1 MSPSAI
7 KQLTRVEQLF
17 DESKLDEA
25 LELLNDK
32 NQFEGLKIEE
42 ISHLRYLKGL
52 ILVYQNK
59 GLELIE
65 LGELILKEGRNLK
78 QNLLYFDGLFFVAH
92 GLDLERRF
100 ETAISIIGQA
110 ETLLGHLSDVP
121 KKVINRRKFRLNVL
135 KTMVDIH
142 MGKMDSAEKSLEDL
156 LCIQGEIDITWEL
169 LWALTNIAYI
179 KLIWRAEFDIALEY
193 TKKAMH
199 YAKKIKFNHFWIGY
213 CLLGIGVIN
222 MQKCEYEMSL
232 KNHMKSL
239 EYFKQINNYW
249 YVANIYNNLGGLY
262 SIKGEYNTAL
272 QYLEEAKS
280 LWEQYPLSRDWCLD
294 TLIWVSLENG
304 DDKRAQKY
312 FQLLEELY
320 SENPSF
326 EEIYKINKARLLKRS
341 FRIRDKANVESLLK
355 EIIKR
360 KSVSFEIK
368 ISAYVNFC
376 ELLLEE
382 YRLNNNPE
390 VLDELKQYIT
400 DLLDLAKNSHSY
412 FVFCNAFILQSKLA
426 LLNLDIK
433 TARRFLTQAQKIAE
447 SYGIKSLAMRIS
459 YEHDELIKQSK
470 MWKSYK
476 TSETPIS
483 ERWKLAGLSEQMEKM
498 VKNRIVDFPD
508 IKNEE
513 PVLLLIISKDGVPIF
528 TQSFIKDNIFGEYL
542 FGAFFAAFNSFMDEE
557 FSEGLDRA
565 SFGEYTLLMK
575 AITPFLICYVYKGQ
589 SYSAQTRIKMFIE
602 KLQDDKEV
610 WEIIGNFF
618 TTNKIIQKDTIPRLD
633 SLIREIFVTR
643 NPA

>member
-272 QYLEEAKS
+272 QYLEEAIS

-390 VLDELKQYIT
+390 VLERCVEILNDLFMLK
-400 DLLDLAKNSHSY
+400 
-412 FVFCNAFILQSKLA
+412 
-426 LLNLDIK
+426 
-433 TARRFLTQAQKIAE
+433 
-447 SYGIKSLAMRIS
+447 
-459 YEHDELIKQSK
+459 
-470 MWKSYK
+470 
-476 TSETPIS
+476 P
-483 ERWKLAGLSEQMEKM
+483 
-498 VKNRIVDFPD
+498 
-508 IKNEE
+508 
-513 PVLLLIISKDGVPIF
+513 
-528 TQSFIKDNIFGEYL
+528 
-542 FGAFFAAFNSFMDEE
+542 
-557 FSEGLDRA
+557 
-565 SFGEYTLLMK
+565 
-575 AITPFLICYVYKGQ
+575 
-589 SYSAQTRIKMFIE
+589 
-602 KLQDDKEV
+602 
-610 WEIIGNFF
+610 
-618 TTNKIIQKDTIPRLD
+618 
-633 SLIREIFVTR
+633 
-643 NPA
+643 